1 MILLFPRPLVNATDK
16 TKTLTNT
23 LRKHGLMEYASIP
36 WSQTNDT
43 AVAEGKDKKKEQRT
57 LTFNLAVW
65 FLHVLAASESEP
77 DWTYDVLK
85 SEDLQLRE
93 CSFPQVPATP
103 ESEQEQDQRLDRS
116 RARNRS
122 ISRKRAREDAG
133 EAFIHS
139 FTNDDV
145 AFADS
150 PHVRSF
156 ALLCNSRQGNIRPFS
171 D

>member
-1 MILLFPRPLVNATDK
+1 MFLFFPPFLVNATDK

-36 WSQTNDT
+36 WSQEDDT
-43 AVAEGKDKKKEQRT
+43 AAAKGKEKKKEQRT

-77 DWTYDVLK
+77 DWTYNVLK

-93 CSFPQVPATP
+93 CSFPRVPATP
-103 ESEQEQDQRLDRS
+103 ESEQEQDERLRRG

-133 EAFIHS
+133 ELYINS
-139 FTNDDV
+139 FTSDDL
-145 AFADS
+145 AFTDGL
-150 PHVRSF
+150 HVRSF
-156 ALLCNSRQGNIRPFS
+156 ALLWNSRQDNIRPFAK
-171 D
+171 